1 MNAHFQNQIDLDRGD
16 ARIRVSPWEKH
27 GYVNGQF
34 VVNDLHTALTMA
46 KDGDLI
52 FLEEGTFKPNP
63 PAKGKG
69 GRGKFEVTKSLQ
81 IVGAST
87 SDSVISGKIKS
98 Y

>member
-1 MNAHFQNQIDLDRGD
+1 MDRAD
-16 ARIRVSPWEKH
+16 ARIRVSPWDKH
-27 GYVNGQF
+27 GYVNEQF
-34 VVNDLHTALTMA
+34 VVNDLQTALTMA

-52 FLEEGTFKPNP
+52 FLEEGTYKPDP

-87 SDSVISGKIKS
+87 STSVICGKK
-98 Y
+98 